1 MASPL
6 PTSLIFFIN
15 ILLLVNYTL
24 KYNRNFLA
32 IPKTRTETNGDK
44 SFFCAAP
51 RLWNS
56 RPDSVKLCST
66 VDDFKAKL
74 KTHLFKIALINFNF
88 IVKSIETCTMR

>member
-15 ILLLVNYTL
+15 ILLPVYLRSS
-24 KYNRNFLA
+24 NRNFLA

-56 RPDSVKLCST
+56 LPDSVKLCST

-74 KTHLFKIALINFNF
+74 KTHLFKIAFDQF
-88 IVKSIETCTMR
+88 